1 MAICFSELRF
11 LLITL
16 GVRHEIGRSVVS
28 LFTVWIDNV
37 VKILQING
45 LGCNI
50 LFVLVCILNADD
62 IAFTSYRVITENG
75 YCLWAR
81 IGVTWYGTECQEI
94 SEFVFGLDQDL
105 MSIVSP
111 ALVTISAIHQ
121 SLSVMGRYTS
131 AVYLVTCTN
140 FKSCFDNVTVL

>member
-1 MAICFSELRF
+1 
-11 LLITL
+11 
-16 GVRHEIGRSVVS
+16 
-28 LFTVWIDNV
+28 
-37 VKILQING
+37 
-45 LGCNI
+45 
-50 LFVLVCILNADD
+50 
-62 IAFTSYRVITENG
+62 
-75 YCLWAR
+75 LWAR
-81 IGVTWYGTECQEI
+81 IGVAWYGTECQEI

-131 AVYLVTCTN
+131 AVYLVTSTN